1 MKKMI
6 LSLVTVMTVLG
17 TSVSYGRTVNNNN
30 GKNNVKV
37 ESVQKMDNKS
47 DEHKD
52 NTKQVQNCNCSTCV
66 ELRKQESK
74 KESKKQTEKV
84 TQKSDKKT
92 TKQSKQTKEDTIYR
106 FGNEQQNTNNDRT
119 VVGVRK

>member
-17 TSVSYGRTVNNNN
+17 TSVSYGRTVNKSN
-30 GKNNVKV
+30 GKNTVKV
-37 ESVQKMDNKS
+37 ENVQKVDNKS
-47 DEHKD
+47 DKHKG
-52 NTKQVQNCNCSTCV
+52 NTKQIQDCNCTTCV

-74 KESKKQTEKV
+74 KQ
-84 TQKSDKKT
+84 DKKDT
-92 TKQSKQTKEDTIYR
+92 TYR
-106 FGNEQQNTNNDRT
+106 FGNEQQNSNKGRT